1 MDFTI
6 RHVYEIISKD
16 YEQPISIDE
25 KSKVWVDEIE
35 IDGEHWYFVKIVGID
50 GYVYMVMNTKEKSRA
65 NAAVMKIKNAVRS
78 GQIRE
83 YASSRKELDTECVN
97 DYDDAEE
104 FGNECYD

>member
-6 RHVYEIISKD
+6 RHVYEIVSKD

-25 KSKVWVDEIE
+25 KSKVWVDEISIGDE
-35 IDGEHWYFVKIVGID
+35 SRFFVKVVGID
-50 GYVYMVMNTKEKSRA
+50 GYVYSVMTTKEKSKA
-65 NAAVMKIKNAVRS
+65 NAAVIKIKNAVRS
-78 GQIRE
+78 GQVRE

-104 FGNECYD
+104 FGTECYD